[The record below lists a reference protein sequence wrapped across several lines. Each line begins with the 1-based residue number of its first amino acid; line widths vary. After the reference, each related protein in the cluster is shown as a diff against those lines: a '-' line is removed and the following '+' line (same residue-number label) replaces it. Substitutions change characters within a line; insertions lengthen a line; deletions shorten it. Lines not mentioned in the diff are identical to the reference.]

1 MTTTAWAGRMSSP
14 TEADDVK
21 LISSLF
27 SANKDLIDDVIAEL
41 IGKFG
46 PPDWTST
53 ILPFDRTRYYT
64 QEMGWPLYRRFI
76 SFHDLIEPE
85 QIVDIK
91 LTTNEM
97 ESRHLEDGRRRVNID
112 PGYVS
117 LERLILATGK
127 NYAHR
132 IYLSKGIYADLT
144 LVYHKGSFR
153 PLGWTYRD
161 YADPEVIACF
171 NHVRE
176 QYKRQL
182 RGIPPDDGDAPSPN
196 LNERGDSP

>member
-1 MTTTAWAGRMSSP
+1 MSSP
-14 TEADDVK
+14 AEADDVK

-27 SANKDLIDDVIAEL
+27 SAQKDLIDDVIANL
-41 IGKFG
+41 VSRFG
-46 PPDWTST
+46 PPDWTSS
-53 ILPFDRTRYYT
+53 ILPFDRTRYYAR
-64 QEMGWPLYRRFI
+64 EMGWPLYRRFI
-76 SFHDLIEPE
+76 SFHNLIRPE
-85 QIVDIK
+85 QIIDIK
-91 LTTNEM
+91 LTTNDM
-97 ESRHLEDGRRRVNID
+97 EGCHLADGQRRINID

-127 NYAHR
+127 NYTHR
-132 IYLSKGIYADLT
+132 IYLSNGIYADLT
-144 LVYHKGSFR
+144 LMYQKGSFR

-182 RGIPPDDGDAPSPN
+182 RGIPLDDEGGSSPRM
-196 LNERGDSP
+196 NERGEHL